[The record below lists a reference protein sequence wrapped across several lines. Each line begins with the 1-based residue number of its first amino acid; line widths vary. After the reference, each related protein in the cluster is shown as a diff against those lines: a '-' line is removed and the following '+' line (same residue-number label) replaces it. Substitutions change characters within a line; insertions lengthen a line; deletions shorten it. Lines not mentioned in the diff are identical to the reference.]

1 MISVNQLFHFIH
13 VVQTGSISKAAEN
26 LFVAQPAIS
35 KSIKRIETELQ
46 IKLFEL
52 DKKRLKLT
60 NDGENIYKIATEIV
74 SSYQKLEQY
83 GKEDSVLSHINYYAS
98 PIIHELITPNLN
110 IFELF
115 PKVQFSIYSL
125 DSFADFIDLFEYPQ
139 SDMLG
144 IFLLPEKELD
154 RLTLPEDFRLE
165 IIATRQFQIIASYKN
180 QNPLLK
186 KEFLYLEDVA
196 SLPFVH
202 YNGVQPSMELLYK
215 GVFKNIFAIMP
226 TYTMLNETLHRHP
239 ETIAIGNNLFFP
251 QINQRLISVP
261 IKDLPTVS
269 LTVLYKKNEHNKLY
283 QRLISHLKNLYT

>member
-98 PIIHELITPNLN
+98 PIIT
-110 IFELF
+110 
-115 PKVQFSIYSL
+115 
-125 DSFADFIDLFEYPQ
+125 
-139 SDMLG
+139 
-144 IFLLPEKELD
+144 
-154 RLTLPEDFRLE
+154 
-165 IIATRQFQIIASYKN
+165 
-180 QNPLLK
+180 
-186 KEFLYLEDVA
+186 
-196 SLPFVH
+196 
-202 YNGVQPSMELLYK
+202 
-215 GVFKNIFAIMP
+215 
-226 TYTMLNETLHRHP
+226 
-239 ETIAIGNNLFFP
+239 
-251 QINQRLISVP
+251 
-261 IKDLPTVS
+261 
-269 LTVLYKKNEHNKLY
+269 
-283 QRLISHLKNLYT
+283 